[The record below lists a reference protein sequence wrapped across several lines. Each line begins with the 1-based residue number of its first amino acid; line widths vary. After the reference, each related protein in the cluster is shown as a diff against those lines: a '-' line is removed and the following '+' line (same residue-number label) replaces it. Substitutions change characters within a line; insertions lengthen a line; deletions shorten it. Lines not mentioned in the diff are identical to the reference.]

1 MSGKKTVL
9 ITGGSGYIGSHL
21 AELFAKN
28 NYNIAISYHNNFPI
42 TQSIETS
49 LKDIGAQ
56 CTAIKADLSKH
67 NDAKNLIEETL
78 KSFGKIDVLI
88 NNAAT
93 SANKLIHSMS
103 EQEWDT
109 VINTD
114 LNGCFWT
121 LKYSAFEM
129 VKQNSGSIIN
139 ISSIIALNG
148 AAGCAN
154 YAAAKAGLIALTKTA
169 ARELGKN
176 NITVNAVLPGFHHNG
191 LGKGATEKY
200 AQDAKENSVLKKT
213 TAIDELSKFIFLL
226 SESKTVSGQIFNWDS
241 RII

>member
-1 MSGKKTVL
+1 MPTKKTVL
-9 ITGGSGYIGSHL
+9 ITGGSGYIGSNL
-21 AELFAKN
+21 AAIFAKN
-28 NYNIAISYHNNFPI
+28 NYNIVFSYHNNFPPAA
-42 TQSIETS
+42 QSIATS
-49 LKDIGAQ
+49 LKDIGTQ
-56 CTAIKADLSKH
+56 CMAIKADLSKH
-67 NDAKNLIEETL
+67 DDAKNLVEETL
-78 KSFGKIDVLI
+78 KIFSKIDVLI

-114 LNGCFWT
+114 LSGCFWV

-148 AAGCAN
+148 AKGCAN

-169 ARELGKN
+169 ARELGEN
-176 NITVNAVLPGFHHNG
+176 NITVNAVLPGFHLKG
-191 LGKGATEKY
+191 LGKDAT
-200 AQDAKENSVLKKT
+200 
-213 TAIDELSKFIFLL
+213 
-226 SESKTVSGQIFNWDS
+226 
-241 RII
+241 